1 MYAHDRAVDALRSWL
16 LVELSSSSSSHLAWR
31 CGNSPGMG
39 PPTSF
44 GGQRTRL
51 STEMST
57 DMADVEAVPA
67 LAAATAAPTKNAG
80 SQTLDRGIRALKM
93 VAAAPGGMTI
103 QEVADQLEVH
113 RTIAHRLLGTL
124 TEHHL
129 IARGPDNRFRAGGGL
144 MALASGLQSTLRD
157 TAMPI
162 MRELAEELEST
173 VVLLVREGE
182 EVVGIAV
189 AAPTKA
195 TYHLAF
201 RTGSRHPLGRGS
213 AGICL
218 LSALPARPGER
229 PEVTRARA
237 QGFAV
242 SKGEVE
248 PGAHGLAVLIR
259 QGDSVPNACLN
270 LITYRD
276 DVMARAAPAML
287 EGAARIGALLS

>member
-1 MYAHDRAVDALRSWL
+1 MTDLRAV
-16 LVELSSSSSSHLAWR
+16 
-31 CGNSPGMG
+31 
-39 PPTSF
+39 PTSD
-44 GGQRTRL
+44 
-51 STEMST
+51 E
-57 DMADVEAVPA
+57 
-67 LAAATAAPTKNAG
+67 AAPPARNTG
-80 SQTLDRGIRALKM
+80 SQTLDRGLRALEF
-93 VAAAPGGMTI
+93 VAAIPGGLSV
-103 QEVADQLEVH
+103 QEVADRLGVH
-113 RTIAHRLLGTL
+113 RTIAHRLLATL
-124 TEHHL
+124 ADHHL

-144 MALASGLQSTLRD
+144 IALAGGLASTLRD

-162 MRELAEELEST
+162 MRELADELEST

-189 AAPTKA
+189 VSPSNS

-229 PEVTRARA
+229 PEVTRART

-259 QGDSVPNACLN
+259 QGADIPHACLN

-276 DVMARAAPAML
+276 DVMARAAPVML
-287 EGAARIGALLS
+287 EGAARVSALLS

>member
-1 MYAHDRAVDALRSWL
+1 
-16 LVELSSSSSSHLAWR
+16 
-31 CGNSPGMG
+31 
-39 PPTSF
+39 
-44 GGQRTRL
+44 
-51 STEMST
+51 
-57 DMADVEAVPA
+57 MADLEVSPSPDATPA
-67 LAAATAAPTKNAG
+67 PSKNAG
-80 SQTLDRGIRALKM
+80 SQTLDRGIRALEM
-93 VAAAPGGMTI
+93 VAAASGGMTV
-103 QEVADQLEVH
+103 QDVADGLGVH
-113 RTIAHRLLGTL
+113 RTIAHRLLATL
-124 TEHHL
+124 ADHRL

-144 MALASGLQSTLRD
+144 TALAGGVQSTLRE

-189 AAPTKA
+189 AAPTKS

-218 LSALPARPGER
+218 LSALPRRPGER
-229 PEVTRARA
+229 PEVTRARV
-237 QGFAV
+237 QGFSV

-248 PGAHGLAVLIR
+248 PGAHGLAVLIH
-259 QGDSVPNACLN
+259 QGASEPTACLN

-276 DVMARAAPAML
+276 DIMAGAAPVMID
-287 EGAARIGALLS
+287 GAAR

>member
-1 MYAHDRAVDALRSWL
+1 MTDLEAGPSPDA
-16 LVELSSSSSSHLAWR
+16 
-31 CGNSPGMG
+31 
-39 PPTSF
+39 T
-44 GGQRTRL
+44 
-51 STEMST
+51 
-57 DMADVEAVPA
+57 PA
-67 LAAATAAPTKNAG
+67 PSKNAG
-80 SQTLDRGIRALKM
+80 SQTLDRGIRALEM
-93 VAAAPGGMTI
+93 VAAAAGGMTV
-103 QEVADQLEVH
+103 QEVADQLAVH
-113 RTIAHRLLGTL
+113 RTIAHRLLATL
-124 TEHHL
+124 ADHHL
-129 IARGPDNRFRAGGGL
+129 IARGPDGRFRAGGGL
-144 MALASGLQSTLRD
+144 TALASGLQSTLRD

-189 AAPTKA
+189 AAPTKG

-218 LSALPARPGER
+218 LAALPARPGER

-259 QGDSVPNACLN
+259 QGDSAPNACLN

-276 DVMARAAPAML
+276 DIMAGAAPAML
-287 EGAARIGALLS
+287 DGAARISALLS

>member
-1 MYAHDRAVDALRSWL
+1 MTDPDATSAV
-16 LVELSSSSSSHLAWR
+16 
-31 CGNSPGMG
+31 
-39 PPTSF
+39 
-44 GGQRTRL
+44 
-51 STEMST
+51 
-57 DMADVEAVPA
+57 
-67 LAAATAAPTKNAG
+67 AAAPAASKNAG
-80 SQTLDRGIRALKM
+80 SQTLDRGIRALEL
-93 VAAAPGGMTI
+93 VAATPGGMTV
-103 QEVADQLEVH
+103 QDVAEQLGVH
-113 RTIAHRLLGTL
+113 RTIAHRLLATL
-124 TEHHL
+124 ADHHL

-144 MALASGLQSTLRD
+144 IALAGGLQSTLRD

-173 VVLLVREGE
+173 LVLLVREGE

-189 AAPTKA
+189 AAPTKG

-218 LSALPARPGER
+218 LAALPARPGER

-259 QGDSVPNACLN
+259 QGDGAANACLN

-276 DVMARAAPAML
+276 DIMAGAAPAML
-287 EGAARIGALLS
+287 DGAARISALLS

>member
-1 MYAHDRAVDALRSWL
+1 M
-16 LVELSSSSSSHLAWR
+16 
-31 CGNSPGMG
+31 
-39 PPTSF
+39 
-44 GGQRTRL
+44 
-51 STEMST
+51 T
-57 DMADVEAVPA
+57 DPEAVPTLEA
-67 LAAATAAPTKNAG
+67 GSAPSKNVG
-80 SQTLDRGIRALKM
+80 SQTLDRGIRALEM
-93 VAAAPGGMTI
+93 VAAAPGGMTV
-103 QEVADQLEVH
+103 QEVADRLGVH
-113 RTIAHRLLGTL
+113 RTIAHRLLATL
-124 TEHHL
+124 ADHHL

-144 MALASGLQSTLRD
+144 TALANGLQSTLRD

-189 AAPTKA
+189 AAPTKG

-218 LSALPARPGER
+218 LSALPPRPGER

-242 SKGEVE
+242 SRGEVE

-259 QGDSVPNACLN
+259 QGGDTPNACLN

-276 DVMARAAPAML
+276 DIMAGAAPAML
-287 EGAARIGALLS
+287 DGAARISALLS

>member
-1 MYAHDRAVDALRSWL
+1 M
-16 LVELSSSSSSHLAWR
+16 
-31 CGNSPGMG
+31 P
-39 PPTSF
+39 
-44 GGQRTRL
+44 
-51 STEMST
+51 
-57 DMADVEAVPA
+57 
-67 LAAATAAPTKNAG
+67 AAPSKNAG
-80 SQTLDRGIRALKM
+80 SQTLDRGIRALEM

-124 TEHHL
+124 ADHHL

-144 MALASGLQSTLRD
+144 IALASGLQSTLRD

-173 VVLLVREGE
+173 LVLLVREGE

-189 AAPTKA
+189 AAPTKG

-218 LSALPARPGER
+218 LSALPPRAWRATGGDQGPRPGLLGQQGR
-229 PEVTRARA
+229 GGTGCPRAGRA
-237 QGFAV
+237 DP
-242 SKGEVE
+242 
-248 PGAHGLAVLIR
+248 PGR
-259 QGDSVPNACLN
+259 QTFP
-270 LITYRD
+270 T
-276 DVMARAAPAML
+276 PA
-287 EGAARIGALLS
+287 

>member
-1 MYAHDRAVDALRSWL
+1 MSELEVVAGADAV
-16 LVELSSSSSSHLAWR
+16 
-31 CGNSPGMG
+31 
-39 PPTSF
+39 
-44 GGQRTRL
+44 
-51 STEMST
+51 
-57 DMADVEAVPA
+57 
-67 LAAATAAPTKNAG
+67 AAPSKNAG
-80 SQTLDRGIRALKM
+80 SQTLDRGIRALEM
-93 VAAAPGGMTI
+93 VAAASGGMTV
-103 QEVADQLEVH
+103 QDVADGLGVH
-113 RTIAHRLLGTL
+113 RTIAHRLLATL
-124 TEHHL
+124 ADHRL

-144 MALASGLQSTLRD
+144 TALAGGVQSTLRE

-162 MRELAEELEST
+162 MRKLAEELEST

-189 AAPTKA
+189 AAPTKS

-218 LSALPARPGER
+218 LSALPPRPGER

-242 SKGEVE
+242 SRGEVE

-276 DVMARAAPAML
+276 DIMAGAAPAML
-287 EGAARIGALLS
+287 DGAARISAQLS

>member
-1 MYAHDRAVDALRSWL
+1 M
-16 LVELSSSSSSHLAWR
+16 
-31 CGNSPGMG
+31 
-39 PPTSF
+39 
-44 GGQRTRL
+44 
-51 STEMST
+51 
-57 DMADVEAVPA
+57 
-67 LAAATAAPTKNAG
+67 
-80 SQTLDRGIRALKM
+80 
-93 VAAAPGGMTI
+93 
-103 QEVADQLEVH
+103 
-113 RTIAHRLLGTL
+113 
-124 TEHHL
+124 
-129 IARGPDNRFRAGGGL
+129 AGGV
-144 MALASGLQSTLRD
+144 QSTLRE

-162 MRELAEELEST
+162 MRKLAEELEST

-189 AAPTKA
+189 AAPTKS

-218 LSALPARPGER
+218 LSALPPRPGER

-242 SKGEVE
+242 SRGEVE

-276 DVMARAAPAML
+276 DIMAGAAPAML
-287 EGAARIGALLS
+287 DGAARISAQLS

>member
-1 MYAHDRAVDALRSWL
+1 M
-16 LVELSSSSSSHLAWR
+16 
-31 CGNSPGMG
+31 
-39 PPTSF
+39 
-44 GGQRTRL
+44 
-51 STEMST
+51 T
-57 DMADVEAVPA
+57 DLEAVPTLEA
-67 LAAATAAPTKNAG
+67 VSAPSKNVG
-80 SQTLDRGIRALKM
+80 SQTLDRGIRALVM

-103 QEVADQLEVH
+103 QEVADRLAVH

-124 TEHHL
+124 ADHHL
-129 IARGPDNRFRAGGGL
+129 ISRGPDNRFRAGGGL
-144 MALASGLQSTLRD
+144 IALAGGLASTLRD

-189 AAPTKA
+189 AAPTKS

-218 LSALPARPGER
+218 LSALPPRPGER

-242 SKGEVE
+242 SRGEVE

-276 DVMARAAPAML
+276 DIMAGAAPAML
-287 EGAARIGALLS
+287 DGAARISAQLS

>member
-1 MYAHDRAVDALRSWL
+1 MSELEVVAGADAV
-16 LVELSSSSSSHLAWR
+16 
-31 CGNSPGMG
+31 
-39 PPTSF
+39 
-44 GGQRTRL
+44 
-51 STEMST
+51 
-57 DMADVEAVPA
+57 
-67 LAAATAAPTKNAG
+67 AAPSKNAG
-80 SQTLDRGIRALKM
+80 SQTLDRGIRALEM
-93 VAAAPGGMTI
+93 VAAASGGMTV
-103 QEVADQLEVH
+103 QDVADGLGVH
-113 RTIAHRLLGTL
+113 RTIAHRLLATL
-124 TEHHL
+124 ADHRL

-144 MALASGLQSTLRD
+144 TALAGGVQSTLRE

-189 AAPTKA
+189 AAPTKS

-218 LSALPARPGER
+218 LSALPPRPGER

-242 SKGEVE
+242 SRGEVE

-276 DVMARAAPAML
+276 DIMAGAAPAML
-287 EGAARIGALLS
+287 DGAARISAQLS